1 MKIKYVSSLSPPVL
15 DLKLSSFLFQN
26 LTSVAL
32 AFLEITADFA
42 WMAIWNKTYGFF
54 FRGEIYSDI

>member
-54 FRGEIYSDI
+54 F